1 MLTES
6 NELFQVHDGLF
17 KEIPMAGVSDEWAGA
32 IDAICVSNK
41 KVRMA
46 VKPVDVGK
54 VPYPQ
59 YLRKVI

>member
-1 MLTES
+1 
-6 NELFQVHDGLF
+6 VHDGLF